1 MESELEK
8 YGVLLQSDDRSL
20 VFGEFGT
27 EDDAAEYYAS
37 FLKKHFED
45 SDVTIVP
52 LKMVSRLVV
61 DPDDPPFYVKNK
73 DGNLYGMDPC
83 HTPKGPS
90 LKVVGDN
97 SD

>member
-8 YGVLLQSDDRSL
+8 FCIFIEGEEGVML
-20 VFGEFGT
+20 FGEFGT
-27 EDDAAEYYAS
+27 EDDAAEYYMS
-37 FLKKHFED
+37 FLKEHYKD
-45 SDVTIVP
+45 TDVTIVP

-61 DPDDPPFYVKNK
+61 DPDDPPFYVENK